1 MGKNNQR
8 REWFRMEAP
17 RATASGTSADVY
29 VYDTIGGWFGGVD
42 PQKFV
47 LGLADLDVDQIN
59 LFVNSPGGDVYGAIA
74 MTNALRRHPANIT
87 ATVDGLAASAASF
100 LITGADEIVMGQ
112 NSELMIHDAWG
123 FAIGNAEDMR
133 SMGDDLDRISQNIAS
148 MYAAQAGGTAGD
160 WRQIMLAETWYS
172 ADEAVTAGLADRVDG
187 AGDEDDPEGAFDL
200 SKFQYAGRSHAPKP
214 PLERIAAMRR
224 PRLGEDALH
233 DLGRSAMRAGSFT
246 SDDFLLTIDGIAAA
260 AIYAEDR
267 PTQPEPGTTP
277 QDAATEKEDAMPEV
291 ALNQAP
297 AEQPDV
303 NPEKF
308 DYKAM
313 AQAFRDA
320 LKGDDDTAP
329 VFAASPGVPASFV
342 KPKDEKKAI
351 GFNEAMN
358 IFAASKRGLAP
369 KDRYDELKATL
380 TDGAAVFDALTDIGL
395 ADATSGGLVNTNAP
409 QWIGELL
416 TRVQFAGIWENVS
429 HDDLTSPVVH
439 GFTLTTAPTGGQKG
453 DAGAAVVST
462 GAKWS
467 LVSVNAYR
475 WAGADSFDRTPFD
488 FGISASAMSSYF
500 RAQLYNYFVARD
512 AQLITAMTSGLTATA
527 AGAVPANSEI
537 DAVTNQLLDGIVN
550 VLSQGGGL
558 ANLGVVPVALYKDLI
573 KNSTL
578 QAPAFLEI
586 DLGAITEGEVDGK
599 FIVRPD
605 LTGTLT
611 AGDVLVANGQA
622 GVTGYELPGSP
633 VRAEQLQVS
642 IGNID
647 VGLFGYIAA
656 IRAGA
661 NFFSLVSAAA

>member
-17 RATASGTSADVY
+17 RTTVSGTSADVY

-42 PQKFV
+42 PQEFV

-148 MYAAQAGGTAGD
+148 MYAAQAGGTADD

-187 AGDEDDPEGAFDL
+187 ADAEDETDPEGAFDL
-200 SKFQYAGRSHAPKP
+200 SKFQFAGRSQAPKP
-214 PLERIAAMRR
+214 PLERIAAMVRKTRR
-224 PRLGEDALH
+224 AEWAVHEPTITSPAVAALH
-233 DLGRSAMRAGSFT
+233 T
-246 SDDFLLTIDGIAAA
+246 
-260 AIYAEDR
+260 EDR